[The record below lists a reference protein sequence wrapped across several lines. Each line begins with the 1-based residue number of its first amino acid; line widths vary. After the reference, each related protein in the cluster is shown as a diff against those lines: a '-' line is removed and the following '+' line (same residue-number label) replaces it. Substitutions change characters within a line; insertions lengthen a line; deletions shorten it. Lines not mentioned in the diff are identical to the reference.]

1 MRNMQSEGFFRSI
14 LVPVDEW
21 FPSTIS
27 QEIAVFLA
35 KKFGSKVTVIHV
47 ASGKLVIPVLDQTNS
62 AQEILPIGAASGG
75 FPRSV
80 EISNP
85 RRNILPEGVEN
96 EISNWHFERGLRVIG
111 EAVERFKKAGVAFE
125 EKLVEKGDPADIILS
140 EAEKGN
146 YDLIIMGNSGEEEH
160 DQHLG
165 SVARKVATHAEIPI
179 LINRGSVSLSNML
192 VPVDGS
198 ENSESA
204 IKYADALVEKIDAR
218 MTLIYV
224 QESPFLKLEPEVSRE
239 IGNRILV
246 HAASKVSGKQ
256 PERILESGDPAK
268 KIIETAK
275 KTNID
280 LIVMSSR
287 GHGTARRFLMGSV
300 SDHVINYSEHSVLLV
315 K

>member
-1 MRNMQSEGFFRSI
+1 MQSEGFFRSI

-47 ASGKLVIPVLDQTNS
+47 VSGKIVIPVMNQNNS
-62 AQEILPIGAASGG
+62 AQEILPVGAASGG
-75 FPRSV
+75 FPRSI

-85 RRNILPEGVEN
+85 RGNVLPEGVEN
-96 EISNWHFERGLRVIG
+96 EISNWYIERGSRVI
-111 EAVERFKKAGVAFE
+111 EETVERFKKAGVAIE
-125 EKLVEKGDPADIILS
+125 EKLVEKGDPADIILT
-140 EAEKGN
+140 EAEKGT
-146 YDLIIMGNSGEEEH
+146 YDLIIMGNSGEDEN

-165 SVARKVATHAEIPI
+165 SVAKKVATHAEIPI
-179 LINRGSVSLSNML
+179 LITRSSVRLSNML

-198 ENSESA
+198 ENSERA
-204 IKYADALVEKIDAR
+204 IHYAEALAEKIDAK

-224 QESPFLKLEPEVSRE
+224 QESPFFTLKPEISRE
-239 IGNRILV
+239 MGDRILV
-246 HAASKVSGKQ
+246 HAASKLSRKQ

-300 SDHVINYSEHSVLLV
+300 SDHVINYSEHSILLV